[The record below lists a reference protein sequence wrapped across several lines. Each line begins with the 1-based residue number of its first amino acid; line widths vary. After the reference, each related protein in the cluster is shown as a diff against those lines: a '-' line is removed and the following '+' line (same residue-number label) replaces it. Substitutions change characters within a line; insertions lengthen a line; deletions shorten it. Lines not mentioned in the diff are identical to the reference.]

1 MPGTEL
7 SVNVDHVAT
16 LRQARGGG
24 KPDPVEAA
32 VLALDAGATG
42 ITVHLR
48 EDRRHIQDA
57 DVTRLRG
64 LDRCVLNLE
73 MAVTSEILSVAESVK
88 PERATF
94 VPERR
99 QELTTEGGLDLKRHA
114 AGVKAACARLKKS
127 GIIVSLFLDPDP
139 DTIRAAGETGAEIVE
154 IHTGAYANSWGT
166 PAAEKELR
174 RIQEAAV
181 ELERLGIKPH
191 AGHGLDVENVGP
203 LLRAY
208 PFTELSIGHSI
219 VSRSVLV
226 GMKAAVRE
234 MIEAFFSA

>member
-1 MPGTEL
+1 MAGTEL

-16 LRQARGGG
+16 LRQARGGNE
-24 KPDPVEAA
+24 PDPVAAA

-57 DVTRLRG
+57 DVIRLRA
-64 LDRCVLNLE
+64 LDRGVLNLE
-73 MAVTSEILSVAESVK
+73 MAVTRDILAIAGSVR

-99 QELTTEGGLDLKRHA
+99 QELTTEGGLDLRAHA
-114 AGVKAACARLKKS
+114 AEVKAACARLK
-127 GIIVSLFLDPDP
+127 GARIIVSLFLDPDP
-139 DTIRAAGETGAEIVE
+139 DIIGASAETGAEIVE

-174 RIQEAAV
+174 RIQAAAV
-181 ELERLGIKPH
+181 QLERLGIKPH
-191 AGHGLDVENVGP
+191 AGHGLDVENVGQ

-208 PFTELSIGHSI
+208 PFAELSIGHSI
-219 VSRSVLV
+219 VSRAVLV

-234 MIEAFFSA
+234 MIEAISRK